1 MIDSNNKRNSY
12 RENTRGANQYDRQ
25 QIESVA
31 KKYKI
36 DKHSFGDFVENIKQ
50 SEGKG
55 PSYTYKY
62 SELEDLAKQ
71 FKELQP

>member
-31 KKYKI
+31 KKIQINIASWKI
-36 DKHSFGDFVENIKQ
+36 WLNSLRSCNHDKI
-50 SEGKG
+50 
-55 PSYTYKY
+55 
-62 SELEDLAKQ
+62 
-71 FKELQP
+71 

>member
-31 KKYKI
+31 KKIRINKGLI
-36 DKHSFGDFVENIKQ
+36 NTILSVAQAKTPPVSEKQ
-50 SEGKG
+50 SIINPDKVANNNNS
-55 PSYTYKY
+55 P
-62 SELEDLAKQ
+62 L
-71 FKELQP
+71 FC

>member
-12 RENTRGANQYDRQ
+12 RENTRGANQYYRQ

-31 KKYKI
+31 KK
-36 DKHSFGDFVENIKQ
+36 N
-50 SEGKG
+50 
-55 PSYTYKY
+55 TNKY